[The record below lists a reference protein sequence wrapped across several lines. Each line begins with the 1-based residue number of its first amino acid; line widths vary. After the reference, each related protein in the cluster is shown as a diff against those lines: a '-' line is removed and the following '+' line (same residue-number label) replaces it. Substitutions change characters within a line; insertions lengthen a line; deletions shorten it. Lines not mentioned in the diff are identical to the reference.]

1 MARDKQLVV
10 RVTEAMR
17 ADFQSFCGR
26 EGVKA
31 STVLADIVERLC
43 QGELSLGVALGRSES
58 PVLAMEEVEDL
69 IAQRVETALLAWLG
83 SSQLAE
89 RIEAI
94 VAPRLGAV
102 EASTQRVISEALAV
116 LKVQEA
122 SGDGTPKLPEPKA
135 EKSPAAPAESLPK
148 KDLQIDLSAYDPT
161 EGFTAAKLAKA
172 IGLKSSTPIFGAI
185 DRGGFDSW
193 SRKKD
198 PAGLPW
204 YFKGEK
210 SKRRYFRGEATDSS
224 ALD

>member
-17 ADFQSFCGR
+17 ADFQFFCER

-31 STVLADIVERLC
+31 STVLADIIERLC
-43 QGELSLGVALGRSES
+43 QGDLSLDGVLGRSES
-58 PVLAMEEVEDL
+58 SDLVMEKVEDL
-69 IAQRVETALLAWLG
+69 IAQRVEAALSAWLE

-89 RIEAI
+89 QIEAI
-94 VAPRLGAV
+94 VVPQLAAV
-102 EASTQRVISEALAV
+102 EDNTQKAISQAMAAF
-116 LKVQEA
+116 QSQGA
-122 SGDGTPKLPEPKA
+122 SGDGAPTLAETTV
-135 EKSPAAPAESLPK
+135 EKSPVVPAKSLPK

-161 EGFTAAKLAKA
+161 EGFTAANLAKA

-185 DRGGFDSW
+185 QEGRFDSW

-204 YFKGEK
+204 
-210 SKRRYFRGEATDSS
+210 SFRGEGTERRFFRGDKPDSL